1 VTAVAPAAPSAAI
14 KAISTVRLQLLMW
27 LLISPPFRFRAFR
40 SPLRVDAQ
48 HSAAVVAHVDGDSDR
63 RRRPLDCSG
72 WHVRPAVDAHNGTS
86 AVAARRPDR
95 SLAGRQAGRRAV
107 RFDYA
112 GDGNYQR
119 HQRRD
124 ANAPR
129 CLHASFVVAGL
140 RLTQR
145 SKHPWELVPSGITL
159 RSAQI
164 EGKP

>member
-1 VTAVAPAAPSAAI
+1 
-14 KAISTVRLQLLMW
+14 MW

-48 HSAAVVAHVDGDSDR
+48 
-63 RRRPLDCSG
+63 
-72 WHVRPAVDAHNGTS
+72 
-86 AVAARRPDR
+86 
-95 SLAGRQAGRRAV
+95 GRRAV